1 MGGAMNGELFLILRD
16 TAHHHLHSGRACG
29 QLEHLQIREQRQRV
43 RNTVQRCG
51 KGQARA
57 TPTTQTPQA
66 GGLQGSLNFTA
77 AVGLFV
83 NSLREAKGIIALLG
97 DVLGRAA
104 GLLRGPLHRLRGRL
118 GQARPEQRGFWSGGS
133 PPTTCCCL
141 WGRE

>member
-43 RNTVQRCG
+43 RNTVQRCR

-83 NSLREAKGIIALLG
+83 NSL
-97 DVLGRAA
+97 
-104 GLLRGPLHRLRGRL
+104 
-118 GQARPEQRGFWSGGS
+118 
-133 PPTTCCCL
+133 
-141 WGRE
+141 